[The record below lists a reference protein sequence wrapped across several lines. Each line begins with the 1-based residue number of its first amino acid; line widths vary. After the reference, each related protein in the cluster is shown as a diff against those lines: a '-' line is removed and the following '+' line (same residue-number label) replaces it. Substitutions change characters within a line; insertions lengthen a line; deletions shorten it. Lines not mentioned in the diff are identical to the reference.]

1 MILVF
6 LENLYYIQTQIS
18 DFDTMSPS
26 MIKYCKPSDIWF
38 VKKSRK
44 GIKIRL
50 VARLNRIFNEI
61 KKGIQ
66 KVFSDFQNLL
76 GKIKE
81 RVHQYIPNLKTP
93 ICRMIDCGELS
104 EIEKTAYSKYSTYKG
119 NLRHLFLFYN
129 WNKVNEIEE
138 KYSIQTRDYNLISVL
153 KAHIIMCKRRI
164 RTYTDLIEEFHE
176 NERLAEVCGFSPNK
190 IPTRT
195 IISRAA
201 DKFGIEVFREVTID
215 LVKKCMSLGL
225 MKGRFVGVDGT
236 LIKSNTSPHKNK
248 ETKDYTD
255 TEAGLYVH
263 GNYIKG
269 IGFLS
274 FKLTDI
280 EFGLPMLVLCYKGSA
295 NENPLLRELLTQF
308 YETYGFYPSML
319 SADKGMDSSDN
330 NDFCKEFGIS
340 AYIQT
345 RNFGNK
351 ELIKTEKGKTFHPDY
366 VEITDPRVLE
376 RIANRRTESERQ
388 FSNDKWGYKRDRMS
402 NRGGNEAELY
412 MLVTMITTLLTAI
425 TAFCVG
431 RSDLIRSSSAFKW
444 LTKEGK

>member
-330 NDFCKEFGIS
+330 NDFCKEFEIS

>member
-1 MILVF
+1 MIQVF
-6 LENLYYIQTQIS
+6 LEDGYYIQTQIS

-26 MIKYCKPSDIWF
+26 TIKYCKPSDIWF
-38 VKKSRK
+38 AKKKRK

-50 VARLNRIFNEI
+50 VARLNKIFLNI

-66 KVFSDFQNLL
+66 KELSDFQNLL

-93 ICRMIDCGELS
+93 ICKLIDGGELS
-104 EIEKTAYSKYSTYKG
+104 EIEQIAYSNYSNYKG
-119 NLRHLFLFYN
+119 DLRHLFLFYD
-129 WNKVNEIEE
+129 WNIVNEIEE
-138 KYSIQTRDYNLISVL
+138 KYGIQTRDYNLISVL
-153 KAHIIMCKRRI
+153 KVHIMMCKRRI
-164 RTYTDLIEEFHE
+164 RTYTDLIEELHE
-176 NERLAEVCGFSPNK
+176 NERLAEVCGFAPNK

-201 DKFGIEVFREVTID
+201 NKFGIEVFREITID
-215 LVKKCMSLGL
+215 IVKKCMSLGL
-225 MKGRFVGVDGT
+225 MKGRLVGVDGT

-248 ETKDYTD
+248 ETKEYTD
-255 TEAGLYVH
+255 TDAGLYVH

-280 EFGLPMLVLCYKGSA
+280 EYGLPMLVLCYKGSA
-295 NENPLLRELLTQF
+295 NENPLLREILTQF

-319 SADKGMDSSDN
+319 STDKGMDSATN
-330 NDFCKEFGIS
+330 NDFCNEFGIS

-388 FSNDKWGYKRDRMS
+388 FSNDKWGYRRDRMS
-402 NRGGNEAELY
+402 NRGANEAELY
-412 MLVTMITTLLTAI
+412 MLITIITTLLTAI

-431 RSDLIRSSSAFKW
+431 RADLIRSSSAFKR
-444 LTKEGK
+444 LHNEG